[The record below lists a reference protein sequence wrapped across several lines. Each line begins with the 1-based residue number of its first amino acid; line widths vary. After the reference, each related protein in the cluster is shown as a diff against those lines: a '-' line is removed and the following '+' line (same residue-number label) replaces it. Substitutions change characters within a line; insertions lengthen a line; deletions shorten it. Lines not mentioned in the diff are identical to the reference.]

1 MENNHFANL
10 LQSQAT
16 KFSDKVAIYDREHLT
31 DAWQAY
37 TWTQMQAQVDMA
49 ALALLEL
56 GVNVADR
63 VGQFTQNKAQ
73 CLIVDYALFSVR
85 AAVVPMYAT
94 STEQQVSFIVDDAEI
109 QIVFVGDQSQYNIAV
124 DVALKSKSLKTIV
137 SFDSKVILSDKVNSM
152 HFEAFLDL
160 GRQSSK
166 KTVLDSLRQAA
177 QNDDMACLLY
187 TSGTTGNPKGV
198 VMLHSC
204 FNEGMVIHKER
215 LTSVSENDI
224 SIAFLPLSHVFERTW
239 CYFCM
244 YMGVAVYINHRPIEI
259 QQTIKDVRPTLMC
272 AVPRFWEK
280 VYAGVQD
287 NIAKMSPFKKGMVTW
302 ALEVGRLHNMDYLRL
317 DKSPGKLLSI
327 KYKIAD
333 KLIFSKVKK
342 TIGLENANILPTAGA
357 KLSDDINIFMQSM
370 GVPIFY
376 GYGLTESTA
385 TVSCY
390 TYKHYQMGSVGKVM
404 PGVSVK
410 IGEDNEILL
419 KGKTIFPGYYKN
431 EEANKA
437 AFTEDGWFKTGDAGL
452 FKDNVLT
459 LTERIKD
466 LFKTSNGKYIAPQA
480 IETRLAL
487 DPYIEQIA
495 AIGDERNYVT
505 AIIAPSISAIEEY
518 AAKHDIKYNGV
529 EELIQ
534 HEAIISLID
543 SRIKAGQVG
552 MAPYEQIKKFTL
564 IKKGFSIESGELTNT
579 LKMRRAVIMQK
590 YKAQIEQMYVV

>member
-1 MENNHFANL
+1 MGNNHFANL
-10 LQSQAT
+10 LQAQVLKYGNRT
-16 KFSDKVAIYDREHLT
+16 AIYDREQLS
-31 DAWQAY
+31 DAWHSY
-37 TWTQMQAQVDMA
+37 TWTDMATTADFA
-49 ALALLEL
+49 ALAMLEL
-56 GVNVADR
+56 GIKASDR

-73 CLIVDYALFSVR
+73 CLIVDYALFAIR

-94 STEQQVSFIVDDAEI
+94 SSASQVSFIVDDAEI
-109 QIVFVGDQSQYNIAV
+109 QLIFVGDQAQYNIAI
-124 DVALKSKSLKTIV
+124 DVAAQSGHLKTIV
-137 SFDSKVILSDKVNSM
+137 SFDPKVALSNKVKSM
-152 HFEAFLDL
+152 HFDSFLDL
-160 GRQSSK
+160 GRNSAQHSALE
-166 KTVLDSLRQAA
+166 TLRQAA
-177 QNDDMACLLY
+177 QDDDMACLLY

-198 VMLHSC
+198 VLLHSC
-204 FNEGMVIHKER
+204 FNQGMIIHNER
-215 LTSVSENDI
+215 LSSVTDQDT

-239 CYFCM
+239 SYFCM
-244 YMGVAVYINHRPIEI
+244 YMGVTVYINHRPIEI

-287 NIAKMSPFKKGMVTW
+287 NIAKMSPFKKGLVTW
-302 ALEVGRLHNMDYLRL
+302 ALEVGKLHNIDYIRIEKEPDWLLRT
-317 DKSPGKLLSI
+317 
-327 KYKIAD
+327 KYKVAE

-342 TIGLENANILPTAGA
+342 TVGLDKANILPTAGA

-370 GVPIFY
+370 GVPILY

-385 TVSCY
+385 TVSCF
-390 TYKHYQMGSVGKVM
+390 TYRHYQIGSVGQVM
-404 PGVSVK
+404 PGVSIK

-431 EEANKA
+431 DAANKA

-480 IETRLAL
+480 IETKLAL

-505 AIIAPSISAIEEY
+505 AIVAPSIPAIEEY
-518 AAKHDIKYNGV
+518 AAKHNINYHNID
-529 EELIQ
+529 ELIK
-534 HEAIISLID
+534 HPAIISLID
-543 SRIKAGQVG
+543 SRIKAAQVG
-552 MAPYEQIKKFTL
+552 MAPYEQVKKFTL
-564 IKKGFSIESGELTNT
+564 IKRGFSIESGELTNT
-579 LKMRRAVIMQK
+579 LKMRRAIIMQK
-590 YKAQIEQMYVV
+590 YKAIIDQMYAL